1 MDKEW
6 IKTEIGP
13 LAQVTRAELKETLG
27 LSGCEISLN
36 RLESGQAIP
45 FVHKHRENEEAYVI
59 LSGKGEFWLDGEIVP
74 VVEGSCVRVLPSA
87 GRAIRAAKDA
97 ALTYACIQAASG
109 SLKGYTRTDGVIL
122 EEKTGW

>member
-1 MDKEW
+1 MDKAW
-6 IKTEIGP
+6 TKTEIGP
-13 LAQVTRAELKETLG
+13 LAQVTRAELKEPLA